1 MTIDAKKFSDN
12 MQQIE
17 RTVVE
22 MEQGAPN
29 LETALARYQNTRQ
42 LIEQCR
48 NYLQETEQKV
58 NWLDPNSDTSVE
70 NSDQQPQ
77 LASED

>member
-22 MEQGAPN
+22 MEQGAPD
-29 LETALARYQNTRQ
+29 LETTLAKYQNTRQ

-58 NWLDPNSDTSVE
+58 NWLDPNSDTVAE
-70 NSDQQPQ
+70 IGEQQSA
-77 LASED
+77 ASED